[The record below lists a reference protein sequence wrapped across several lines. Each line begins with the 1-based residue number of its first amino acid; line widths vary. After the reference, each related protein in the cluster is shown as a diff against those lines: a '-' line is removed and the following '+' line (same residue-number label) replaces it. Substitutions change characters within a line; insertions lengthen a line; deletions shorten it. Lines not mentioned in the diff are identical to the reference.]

1 MDDPNKTPRH
11 RVRGVSAFA
20 CGRLPPAATVV
31 GMYEDDALR
40 ALRNAVRTDET
51 LDVGELWRS
60 GLRAI
65 QRDLEG
71 MLEED

>member
-1 MDDPNKTPRH
+1 MAD
-11 RVRGVSAFA
+11 GM
-20 CGRLPPAATVV
+20 CGMPIGAAWCLEPTQA
-31 GMYEDDALR
+31 GSDYCPQHQHQDDALR
-40 ALRNAVRTDET
+40 ALRDAVRTDET